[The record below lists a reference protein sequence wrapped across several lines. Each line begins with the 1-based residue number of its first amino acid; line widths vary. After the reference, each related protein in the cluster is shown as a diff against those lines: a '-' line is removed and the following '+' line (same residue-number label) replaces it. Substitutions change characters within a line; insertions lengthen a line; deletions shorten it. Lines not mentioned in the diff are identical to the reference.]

1 MKYADTIGERLYEPP
16 HPPDI
21 SPFMCL
27 SVIESKYDRPVLTII
42 KPEEERTIE
51 TFLRIDLFIYEKSLG
66 YLARFY
72 QLRVSRIDRPI
83 REVTAHEISS

>member
-27 SVIESKYDRPVLTII
+27 SVIESKYDHLVLTII

-51 TFLRIDLFIYEKSLG
+51 TFLPVDLFIYEKSLES
-66 YLARFY
+66 LARFY
-72 QLRVSRIDRPI
+72 RLKVSRIDRPI
-83 REVTAHEISS
+83 R